1 MNVSQQE
8 VEQLVGTKIK
18 NLSLYQKAFTHK
30 SALKEHENLTQSFE
44 TLEFMGDSV
53 LGFVITK
60 WLFDKFEDKQEGFLT
75 KARTK
80 LVRSETLASIAL
92 KLGLNKLVLMDEKG
106 MRNEWNNNPKILE
119 DVFEA
124 LVGAIYMDCGLLH
137 AKQFIL
143 GIYENPEFID
153 LNCIMVDDNFKD
165 HLMRYCQ
172 TNNYEL
178 PEYRVLSQEN
188 GVFVIGAIVQNRQ
201 LGQGYAK
208 SKKQAEQN
216 AARSVFLP
224 AFGGGDLPKSNVANV
239 PPIKHHQPPPPP
251 PPPPPRPPPGLPP
264 KTVKIHKFKD
274 ESEII
279 R

>member
-18 NLSLYQKAFTHK
+18 DLSLYQKAFTHK

-188 GVFVIGAIVQNRQ
+188 GLFVIGAIVQNRQ

-264 KTVKIHKFKD
+264 KTVKIHKFRD